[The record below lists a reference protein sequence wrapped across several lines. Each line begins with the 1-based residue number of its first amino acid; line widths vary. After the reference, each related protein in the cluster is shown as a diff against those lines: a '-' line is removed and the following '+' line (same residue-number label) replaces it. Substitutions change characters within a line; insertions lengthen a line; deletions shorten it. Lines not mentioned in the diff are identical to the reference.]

1 MKKIGFIGLGIMG
14 KPMALN
20 LLNSGFDVSILI
32 TSKASGELGIAGAN
46 VCANLEALS
55 EESEVII
62 TMLPDSPEVLE
73 VVNQLVHSIKPGTLF
88 IDMSSIAPAAT
99 KNIHDIFKK
108 KGVEALDAPVSGG
121 QVGAVAGS
129 LSIMVGGSEM
139 AFKNALPIFEAM
151 GKNIVHIG
159 ESGAGQ
165 ITKICNQMI
174 VGITIQAVSEAIT
187 LAKSAGVNVEKVR
200 DVLLGG
206 FAQSKILDLHGK
218 RMIEENFVPGFT
230 VNLHNK
236 DLGIAL
242 KTSQEL
248 GLTLPGT
255 EMAAESMA
263 RAIKMGN
270 GHLDHSSLILNLQT

>member
-55 EESEVII
+55 AKSEVII

-255 EMAAESMA
+255 EMAASLMEK
-263 RAIKMGN
+263 AIKKGN

>member
-20 LLNSGFDVSILI
+20 LLKSGFDVSILK
-32 TSKASGELGIAGAN
+32 TSKASSELELVGAN
-46 VCANLEALS
+46 VCLNIENLSANC
-55 EESEVII
+55 EVII
-62 TMLPDSPEVLE
+62 TMLPDSPEVLQ
-73 VVNQLVHSIKPGTLF
+73 VVNQMVNSIKPGTLF
-88 IDMSSIAPAAT
+88 IDMSSIAPKTT
-99 KNIHDIFKK
+99 KNIYDVFKK

-121 QVGAVAGS
+121 QVGAIAGS

-139 AFKNALPIFEAM
+139 AFKNASLIFQAM
-151 GKNIVHIG
+151 GKNIVHVG

-200 DVLLGG
+200 DVLMGG

-255 EMAAESMA
+255 EMAASSLEK
-263 RAIKMGN
+263 AIKKGN
-270 GHLDHSSLILNLQT
+270 GLLDHSSLILNFES

>member
-55 EESEVII
+55 AKSEVII
-62 TMLPDSPEVLE
+62 TMLPDSSEVLA

-218 RMIEENFVPGFT
+218 RMIEENYVPGFT

-255 EMAAESMA
+255 EMAASLMGK
-263 RAIKMGN
+263 AIKKGN

>member
-1 MKKIGFIGLGIMG
+1 MKKIGFVGLGIMG

-55 EESEVII
+55 EESEVFI

-187 LAKSAGVNVEKVR
+187 LAKSAGVHVEKVR

-255 EMAAESMA
+255 EMAAYLMEK
-263 RAIKMGN
+263 AIKKGN

>member
-20 LLNSGFDVSILI
+20 LLKSGFDVSILI

-55 EESEVII
+55 EESEVFI

-255 EMAAESMA
+255 EMAAYLMEK
-263 RAIKMGN
+263 AIKKGN

>member
-20 LLNSGFDVSILI
+20 LLKSGFDVSILN
-32 TSKASGELGIAGAN
+32 TSKACSELELAGAN
-46 VCANLEALS
+46 VCLNIENLSAKC
-55 EESEVII
+55 EVII

-99 KNIHDIFKK
+99 KNIDYIFKK

-187 LAKSAGVNVEKVR
+187 LAKSAGVHVEKVR

-218 RMIEENFVPGFT
+218 RMIEENYVPGFT

-270 GHLDHSSLILNLQT
+270 GHLDHISLILNLQS

>member
-1 MKKIGFIGLGIMG
+1 MKKIGFVGLGIMG

-55 EESEVII
+55 AKSEVII

-255 EMAAESMA
+255 EMAAYLMEK
-263 RAIKMGN
+263 AIKKGN

>member
-20 LLNSGFDVSILI
+20 LLKSGFDVIILN
-32 TSKASGELGIAGAN
+32 TSKACSELELAGAH
-46 VCANLEALS
+46 VCLNIENLSAKC
-55 EESEVII
+55 EVII

-99 KNIHDIFKK
+99 KNIDVIFKK

-187 LAKSAGVNVEKVR
+187 LAKSAGVDVEKVR

-218 RMIEENFVPGFT
+218 RMIEENYVPGFT

-270 GHLDHSSLILNLQT
+270 GHLDHSSLILNLQS

>member
-14 KPMALN
+14 KPMAFN

-46 VCANLEALS
+46 VCANLKELS
-55 EESEVII
+55 AKSEVII

-174 VGITIQAVSEAIT
+174 VGITIQAV
-187 LAKSAGVNVEKVR
+187 
-200 DVLLGG
+200 
-206 FAQSKILDLHGK
+206 
-218 RMIEENFVPGFT
+218 
-230 VNLHNK
+230 
-236 DLGIAL
+236 
-242 KTSQEL
+242 
-248 GLTLPGT
+248 
-255 EMAAESMA
+255 
-263 RAIKMGN
+263 
-270 GHLDHSSLILNLQT
+270 

>member
-20 LLNSGFDVSILI
+20 LLKSGFDVSILN
-32 TSKASGELGIAGAN
+32 TSKACSELELVGAH
-46 VCANLEALS
+46 VCLNIENLSATC
-55 EESEVII
+55 EVII

-99 KNIHDIFKK
+99 KNIDDIFKK

-218 RMIEENFVPGFT
+218 RMIEENYVPGFT

-255 EMAAESMA
+255 EKAAESMA
-263 RAIKMGN
+263 KAIKMGN
-270 GHLDHSSLILNLQT
+270 GHLDHSSLILNLQS

>member
-20 LLNSGFDVSILI
+20 LLKSGFDVNILN
-32 TSKASGELGIAGAN
+32 TSKASEELQIAGATG
-46 VCANLEALS
+46 CPSLEELS
-55 EESEVII
+55 INCEVII
-62 TMLPDSPEVLE
+62 TMLPDSPEVLD
-73 VVNQLVHSIKPGTLF
+73 VVAQLIHSIKPGTLF
-88 IDMSSIAPAAT
+88 IDMSSIAPKAT
-99 KNIHDIFKK
+99 KNINDIFKK

-121 QVGAVAGS
+121 QVGAIAGS

-187 LAKSAGVNVEKVR
+187 LARSAGVNVEKMR

-218 RMIEENFVPGFT
+218 RMMEENFVPGFT

-255 EMAAESMA
+255 EMVASMLEK
-263 RAIKMGN
+263 AIKKDH
-270 GHLDHSSLILNLQT
+270 GHLDHSSLILNFEP

>member
-55 EESEVII
+55 AKSEVII

-187 LAKSAGVNVEKVR
+187 LAKSAGVHVEKVR

-255 EMAAESMA
+255 EMAAYLMEK
-263 RAIKMGN
+263 AIKKGN

>member
-20 LLNSGFDVSILI
+20 LLKSGFDVNILI
-32 TSKASGELGIAGAN
+32 SSKASDELEIAGSN
-46 VCANLEALS
+46 VCANLEELS
-55 EESEVII
+55 AKSEVII

-129 LSIMVGGSEM
+129 LSIMVGGSEI

-174 VGITIQAVSEAIT
+174 VGITIQAVSEAII

-248 GLTLPGT
+248 SLTLPGT
-255 EMAAESMA
+255 EMAASLMEK
-263 RAIKMGN
+263 AIKKGN

>member
-20 LLNSGFDVSILI
+20 LLKSGFDVSILI

-55 EESEVII
+55 AKSEVII

-187 LAKSAGVNVEKVR
+187 LAKSAGVHVEKVR

-255 EMAAESMA
+255 EMAAYLMEK
-263 RAIKMGN
+263 AIKKGN

>member
-1 MKKIGFIGLGIMG
+1 MG

-20 LLNSGFDVSILI
+20 LLKSRFDVSILN
-32 TSKASGELGIAGAN
+32 TSKASFELEKAGAK
-46 VCANLEALS
+46 VCHRLEELSANC
-55 EESEVII
+55 EVII

-73 VVNQLVHSIKPGTLF
+73 VVNQIVISIKPGTIF
-88 IDMSSIAPAAT
+88 INMSSIAPKAT
-99 KNIHDIFKK
+99 KNIGDIFKK

-121 QVGAVAGS
+121 QVGAITGS

-139 AFKNALPIFEAM
+139 AFINALPIFQAM

-159 ESGAGQ
+159 ECGSGQ

-174 VGITIQAVSEAIT
+174 VGITIEAVSEAIT

-200 DVLLGG
+200 EVLLGG
-206 FAQSKILDLHGK
+206 FAQSKILDIHGK
-218 RMIEENFVPGFT
+218 RMIEENYVPGFT

-242 KTSQEL
+242 KTIQEL

-255 EMAAESMA
+255 EMIAKSMA
-263 RAIKMGN
+263 KAIKKGN
-270 GHLDHSSLILNLQT
+270 GHLDHSSLILNLHS

>member
-32 TSKASGELGIAGAN
+32 TSKASDELGIVGAN

-55 EESEVII
+55 AKSEVII

-187 LAKSAGVNVEKVR
+187 LAKSAGVHVEKVR

-255 EMAAESMA
+255 EMAAYLMEK
-263 RAIKMGN
+263 AIKKGN
-270 GHLDHSSLILNLQT
+270 GHLDHSSLILNFES

>member
-1 MKKIGFIGLGIMG
+1 MKKIGFVGLGIMG

-55 EESEVII
+55 AKSEVII

-187 LAKSAGVNVEKVR
+187 LAKSAGVHVEKVR

-255 EMAAESMA
+255 EMAAYLMEK
-263 RAIKMGN
+263 AIKKGN

>member
-108 KGVEALDAPVSGG
+108 KGVEALDSPVSGG

-255 EMAAESMA
+255 EMAASLMEK
-263 RAIKMGN
+263 AIKKGN
-270 GHLDHSSLILNLQT
+270 GHLDHSSLILNFES

>member
-255 EMAAESMA
+255 EMAASLMEK
-263 RAIKMGN
+263 AIKKGN